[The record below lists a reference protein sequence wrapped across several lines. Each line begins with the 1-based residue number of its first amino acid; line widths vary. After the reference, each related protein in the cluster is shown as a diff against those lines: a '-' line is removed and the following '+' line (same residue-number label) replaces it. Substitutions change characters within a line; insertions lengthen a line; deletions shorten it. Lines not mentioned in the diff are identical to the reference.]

1 MNRNRL
7 RVCSAQTPRAVISTP
22 GHKPSP
28 VLDQA
33 RDEERRAGLRATRP
47 IGIISMLALCLS
59 WIGFFPPERMRHH
72 LSPRLP
78 VPAPVPA
85 PPPHSPAEQA
95 RREACRSWTRAQE
108 VASEQLEALEEWD
121 PTAYTGHGRERGL
134 RQLMAGDPT
143 GDLRRAQAAAIRAA
157 TLARTRGDAVEA
169 AKLRALIACGLGHH
183 DAELTQARLLMQ
195 LAPRDPTSLEVLQ
208 RAAECNGQT
217 GLARR
222 AESEASRLL
231 GYPRRPSPAVGG

>member
-1 MNRNRL
+1 MIPRQLKVAHTAYVILLVPAYWRYYGPRNFLWFSDLALFGLAPALWREDRRL
-7 RVCSAQTPRAVISTP
+7 
-22 GHKPSP
+22 
-28 VLDQA
+28 
-33 RDEERRAGLRATRP
+33 
-47 IGIISMLALCLS
+47 ISMLALCLS
-59 WIGFFPPERMRHH
+59 WIGFFAPERMRHH

-195 LAPRDPTSLEVLQ
+195 LAPRDPTSL
-208 RAAECNGQT
+208 RT
-217 GLARR
+217 
-222 AESEASRLL
+222 
-231 GYPRRPSPAVGG
+231 